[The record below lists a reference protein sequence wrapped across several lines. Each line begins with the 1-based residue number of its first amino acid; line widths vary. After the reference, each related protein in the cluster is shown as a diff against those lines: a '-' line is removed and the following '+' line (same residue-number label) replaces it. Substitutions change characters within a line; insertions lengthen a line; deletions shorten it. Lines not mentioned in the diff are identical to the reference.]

1 MYIRD
6 VWSEL
11 RCAPDLER
19 RHAVYAMGRLV
30 LHINKFSLLPSSS
43 PGEILYRAGLH
54 IYCITYYTQR
64 IWERGAGAEELRPRN
79 SSGVLC
85 ARELI
90 YI

>member
-54 IYCITYYTQR
+54 ILYNILYRAYLG
-64 IWERGAGAEELRPRN
+64 EGSRG
-79 SSGVLC
+79 
-85 ARELI
+85 
-90 YI
+90 